1 MTARLQRVGLN
12 IKRLQVRHHRALD
25 KALAEHGITLVQ
37 WDALR
42 HLHQNPDASLHDLAQ
57 LTFQSDQAFGTLAQR
72 MIERGLIERVDGP
85 GRAVKHRLTD
95 RGERLRTACND
106 VVDGVVRASLSALT
120 ADELAQLDALLTKAL
135 G

>member
-25 KALAEHGITLVQ
+25 RSLAEHGITLVQ

-42 HLHQNPDASLHDLAQ
+42 HLHANPEASLHDLAQ

-72 MIERGLIERVDGP
+72 MIERGLIQRVEGP

-95 RGERLRTACND
+95 RGEQLRTACSD
-106 VVDGVVRASLSALT
+106 VVDGAFRETLSRLT
-120 ADELAQLDALLTKAL
+120 AAELAQLDALLTKAL
-135 G
+135 H